1 MQALVCAQV
10 QSTDLFKK
18 TYPRVSPYM
27 DPAVEKIEPYYKAA
41 VKHLEPQTVTVNGK
55 A

>member
-1 MQALVCAQV
+1 MQV
-10 QSTDLFKK
+10 QSTNLFKNAY
-18 TYPRVSPYM
+18 TRVAPYT

-41 VKHLEPQTVTVNGK
+41 VKHLEPQSVAVNGK